1 MKKNQLKV
9 IALVLGGM
17 TIAWMGNRNF
27 DATILLFCGS
37 LITLC
42 VTGISTSKSK
52 EARRKLRDKI

>member
-1 MKKNQLKV
+1 MKKNQLKT

-17 TIAWMGNRNF
+17 TIAWMGSRNF

-42 VTGISTSKSK
+42 VTAIAATKPK
-52 EARRKLRDKI
+52 AVQFKRERRQ